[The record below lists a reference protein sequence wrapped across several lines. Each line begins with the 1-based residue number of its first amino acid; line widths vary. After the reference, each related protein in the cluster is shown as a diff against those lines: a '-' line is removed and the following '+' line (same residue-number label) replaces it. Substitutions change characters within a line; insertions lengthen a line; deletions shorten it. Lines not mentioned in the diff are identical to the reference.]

1 MPARRNGMDASHSPR
16 SGGRGG
22 GGGEADAGSPNG
34 IKIPKRKRGG
44 QAAQWSGGFKSLR
57 SPDEGGRIQRRG

>member
-22 GGGEADAGSPNG
+22 EADAGSPNG
-34 IKIPKRKRGG
+34 IKMPKRKRG
-44 QAAQWSGGFKSLR
+44 ALLKHV
-57 SPDEGGRIQRRG
+57 